1 MKFTAIAQMFF
12 PLPSR
17 YQRKILC
24 CYANNTSQ
32 IQIARIANI
41 ANWYFERVIFPKQ
54 RFLFEALPEAELEV
68 YTYSSPTTLLTARL
82 RCKSLEINRE

>member
-1 MKFTAIAQMFF
+1 MKFTADRMFF
-12 PLPSR
+12 LLPSEHR
-17 YQRKILC
+17 RKILC
-24 CYANNTSQ
+24 HYANNTSQ

-54 RFLFEALPEAELEV
+54 RFLFEALPEAELEI

-82 RCKSLEINRE
+82 QCESLEVNRE